1 MLDTLPAT
9 RLEAEEHPPTSG
21 GCGAWSVAQTN
32 PQAERWAAQNLH
44 RIGYATYLPLIR
56 VRRRDPVH
64 RTISRLVDVPLW
76 PGYLFV
82 VAGTH
87 WAPIV
92 HTAGVHRLLMACGRP
107 SVVRSGLVEALR
119 ASESD
124 RRCEAGTPDRW
135 LPGAACAVVAGPFT
149 GHHAVVTASAGNSAR
164 VALMVFGAMREIDIP
179 TDWLEAS

>member
-64 RTISRLVDVPLW
+64 RTIARLVDVPLW

-92 HTAGVHRLLMACGRP
+92 HTAGVHRLLMACGKPACVRP
-107 SVVRSGLVEALR
+107 GLVEELR
-119 ASESD
+119 AADDS
-124 RRCEAGTPDRW
+124 RRCDPRTLSSW
-135 LPGAACAVVAGPFT
+135 LTGAACCVVAGPFA

-164 VALMVFGAMREIDIP
+164 VALMLFGSLREIDIP
-179 TDWLEAS
+179 CDWLEAR